1 MCRRQLQQMS
11 TLGGGR
17 GVVLLTHGSTRTS
30 VRSPSSTNNTIS
42 LGRTNVCRR
51 EHAQAQWQMNKSAVA
66 AVVEQYANHYW
77 SRAAATDERGCC
89 CHELYRATG
98 ESYQKQYCVC
108 PVCIVCTRFVGR
120 RVDSSTCVGAVLYC
134 NHRLHTGP
142 LPRRWGLSLSARKS
156 SALRAVRPLSHG
168 AGAGADAGH
177 KIYPVSCREQY
188 TKRMDNRKLRLLYLL
203 YLRRKD
209 QINFD

>member
-11 TLGGGR
+11 TLVGGG
-17 GVVLLTHGSTRTS
+17 GGGSTRTS

-77 SRAAATDERGCC
+77 SRQTSATAAVMNYIARP
-89 CHELYRATG
+89 TG

-134 NHRLHTGP
+134 NHRRAAPCRLHTGP
-142 LPRRWGLSLSARKS
+142 
-156 SALRAVRPLSHG
+156 RPLGGGGSQASFTRSVYG
-168 AGAGADAGH
+168 CGRG
-177 KIYPVSCREQY
+177 
-188 TKRMDNRKLRLLYLL
+188 T
-203 YLRRKD
+203 
-209 QINFD
+209 

>member
-11 TLGGGR
+11 TLGCGR
-17 GVVLLTHGSTRTS
+17 GEGGSTRTS

-77 SRAAATDERGCC
+77 SRQTSATAAVMNYIAR
-89 CHELYRATG
+89 RG

-120 RVDSSTCVGAVLYC
+120 CVDSSTCVGAVLYC

-142 LPRRWGLSLSARKS
+142 QPRRAGGGSQAS
-156 SALRAVRPLSHG
+156 SHG
-168 AGAGADAGH
+168 AGTGADAAN
-177 KIYPVSCREQY
+177 KIYEGCLISP
-188 TKRMDNRKLRLLYLL
+188 
-203 YLRRKD
+203 
-209 QINFD
+209 